1 MIENKNTEKNIEII
15 KDAVNLINRFNRA
28 FRTSKI
34 YDANNLIYRR
44 QIDLFHHL
52 VNKFLE
58 VYGKAQIT
66 LRQNGV
72 YFNDTK
78 LKFGFSNYYL
88 QQFVEQEFTKLDIG
102 ELSFLPGINTHELD
116 AFIHLLAQKPAE
128 DKAHEEFILQLQEN
142 GIHNISIEKIA
153 SFQKSENK
161 NRDTKRI
168 FFLGLTHLKEYFEDR
183 QSLSSKAS
191 LYTTKRLMQSIF
203 NHLSENESFLYGM
216 TNIKNFDE
224 YTLNHSVNVCIL
236 SISLGKKL
244 GLDRNELVDLGL
256 AAFFH
261 DFGKLEI
268 PKEILLKPGKLD
280 ADERKEIEKHT
291 FYGAMKLIKIRQSSY
306 LPVKALNVA
315 MEHHHGEN
323 SCGYP
328 HYTKKKS
335 INLYSKIVKIVD
347 VFDAITTPRPYREE
361 DFTRDEA
368 LNFMLQRSGS
378 DFDPLILKVFVNMIG
393 IYPVGTFVLLNSG
406 EVGIVFETN
415 PDPAAR
421 LQPKVKIISDSEGN
435 KTDGPVV
442 DLTEIDPALNRP
454 VRHIVKTLD
463 PESYGLRAA
472 DYFVAEAE

>member
-1 MIENKNTEKNIEII
+1 MINNGNTEKNVEII
-15 KDAVNLINRFNRA
+15 KDAVNLVNRFNRA

-34 YDANNLIYRR
+34 YDSNNLIYRR
-44 QIDLFHHL
+44 QIDLLQHL
-52 VNKFLE
+52 IEKFLG
-58 VYGKAQIT
+58 VYSKAQLT

-72 YFNDTK
+72 YFNDIK

-88 QQFVEQEFTKLDIG
+88 QQFIEEEFIKMDIG
-102 ELSFLPGINTHELD
+102 ELEFLPGIDTDELD
-116 AFIHLLAQKPAE
+116 KFIHLLTQKPE
-128 DKAHEEFILQLQEN
+128 KDNPHEEFCRQLQEKQ
-142 GIHNISIEKIA
+142 IRNISVEEIP
-153 SFQKSENK
+153 SFQKTDNK

-183 QSLSSKAS
+183 QSLSNKSS

-236 SISLGKKL
+236 AISLGKKL

-261 DFGKLEI
+261 DFGKLDI
-268 PKEILLKPGKLD
+268 PKQILLKPGKLD
-280 ADERKEIEKHT
+280 AEERKEIEKHT
-291 FYGAMKLIKIRQSSY
+291 FYGAIKLIKIRQSSY

-315 MEHHHGEN
+315 MEHHYGEN
-323 SCGYP
+323 SRGYP
-328 HYTKKKS
+328 NYTKKKS

-347 VFDAITTPRPYREE
+347 VFDAITTPRPYR
-361 DFTRDEA
+361 DHDYTRDEA
-368 LNFMLQRSGS
+368 LSFMLQRSGT
-378 DFDPLILKVFVNMIG
+378 DFDPLILKVFINMVG
-393 IYPVGTFVLLNSG
+393 IYPVGSLVLLSSG
-406 EVGIVFETN
+406 EIGIVFETN

-421 LQPKVKIISDSEGN
+421 FQPKVKIITDSGGK
-435 KTDGPVV
+435 KTDGAAI
-442 DLTEIDPALNRP
+442 DLTETNPSANRP
-454 VRHIVKTLD
+454 ARFIVKTLN
-463 PESYGLRAA
+463 PESYGVRIA